1 MTPLM
6 WATRLSRVMEDMMML
21 TPNIL
26 FLAFAGAAALFAFAP
41 SAGNAGTLEPVRSIS
56 KAPAIGNVTEFS
68 AARRRYRSYR
78 GGGGGFGYG
87 VHDNSGP
94 RSSG

>member
-1 MTPLM
+1 
-6 WATRLSRVMEDMMML
+6 MML

-26 FLAFAGAAALFAFAP
+26 FLAFAGAAALFALAP
-41 SAGNAGTLEPVRSIS
+41 SAGNAGTFEPVRGIS
-56 KAPAIGNVTEFS
+56 KAQAAVTEFS
-68 AARRRYRSYR
+68 AARRRHRGYR

>member
-1 MTPLM
+1 
-6 WATRLSRVMEDMMML
+6 MML
-21 TPNIL
+21 APNIL
-26 FLAFAGAAALFAFAP
+26 LLAFAGASALIALAL
-41 SAGNAGTLEPVRSIS
+41 SAGNAGTAEPVRVAS
-56 KAPAIGNVTEFS
+56 KAQAIGSATEFS
-68 AARRRYRSYR
+68 ARRRHYRYR

>member
-1 MTPLM
+1 MFP
-6 WATRLSRVMEDMMML
+6 ATML
-21 TPNIL
+21 
-26 FLAFAGAAALFAFAP
+26 FFCFAAVLVLIAMAP
-41 SAGNAGTLEPVRSIS
+41 SVGTTASAQPVRILSTAQKIGSATDIS
-56 KAPAIGNVTEFS
+56 
-68 AARRRYRSYR
+68 ARRRHR

>member
-1 MTPLM
+1 MFPTI
-6 WATRLSRVMEDMMML
+6 ML
-21 TPNIL
+21 
-26 FLAFAGAAALFAFAP
+26 FSYFAAALVLIAIAIAP
-41 SAGNAGTLEPVRSIS
+41 SLGTAASVQPVRIMSTAQKVGSATDIS
-56 KAPAIGNVTEFS
+56 
-68 AARRRYRSYR
+68 ARRRHR

>member
-1 MTPLM
+1 
-6 WATRLSRVMEDMMML
+6 MML
-21 TPNIL
+21 TSNIL
-26 FLAFAGAAALFAFAP
+26 FLAFAGAAALFALAP
-41 SAGNAGTLEPVRSIS
+41 STGNAGTFEPVRGVS
-56 KAPAIGNVTEFS
+56 KAETVGNVTEFS
-68 AARRRYRSYR
+68 AARRRHRGYR

>member
-1 MTPLM
+1 MFPT
-6 WATRLSRVMEDMMML
+6 T
-21 TPNIL
+21 IL
-26 FLAFAGAAALFAFAP
+26 FFYFAGALALIAFAP
-41 SAGNAGTLEPVRSIS
+41 SIGAAGSPQPVRITSQKLDSTTDIS
-56 KAPAIGNVTEFS
+56 
-68 AARRRYRSYR
+68 ARRRHR

>member
-1 MTPLM
+1 
-6 WATRLSRVMEDMMML
+6 ML

-26 FLAFAGAAALFAFAP
+26 LWAFTGAAAFVALAL
-41 SAGNAGTLEPVRSIS
+41 SAGSAGTAEPVRIAS
-56 KAPAIGNVTEFS
+56 KAQAIGSATEFS
-68 AARRRYRSYR
+68 ARRRHRGYR

>member
-1 MTPLM
+1 MFPT
-6 WATRLSRVMEDMMML
+6 TML
-21 TPNIL
+21 
-26 FLAFAGAAALFAFAP
+26 FFWFAAALALVVIAP
-41 SAGNAGTLEPVRSIS
+41 SAGAAGSPQPVRIMS
-56 KAPAIGNVTEFS
+56 KAQKPDGATDLS
-68 AARRRYRSYR
+68 ARRRYRR

>member
-1 MTPLM
+1 
-6 WATRLSRVMEDMMML
+6 MML

-26 FLAFAGAAALFAFAP
+26 FLALAGAAALFALAL
-41 SAGNAGTLEPVRSIS
+41 SAGNAGTAEPVRITS
-56 KAPAIGNVTEFS
+56 KAQAIGSATEFS
-68 AARRRYRSYR
+68 ARRRYHGYR

-87 VHDNSGP
+87 RGDNSGP